1 MVDQIGSVAVSA
13 VSIQPKY
20 VFGLRSNVKG
30 NIHFSLKE
38 EVIYPVAGVIAIH
51 NFTSHK
57 QKFLRLVENHV
68 PKIMTISPNR
78 KMLAIAEWNDK
89 TEK

>member
-1 MVDQIGSVAVSA
+1 MGDQIGAVAVSS

-20 VFGLRSNVKG
+20 VYGLRSNVTG
-30 NIHFSLKE
+30 NIHFSLKG

-51 NFTSHK
+51 NFTTQK
-57 QKFLRLVENHV
+57 QKFLRLVEHHV
-68 PKIMTISPNR
+68 PNILTISPNR